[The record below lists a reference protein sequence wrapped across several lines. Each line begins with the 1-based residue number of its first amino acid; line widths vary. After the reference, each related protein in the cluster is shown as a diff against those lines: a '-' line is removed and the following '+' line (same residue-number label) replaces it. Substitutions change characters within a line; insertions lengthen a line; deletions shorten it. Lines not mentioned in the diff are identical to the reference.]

1 MKFQWTLWIAC
12 LALHIR
18 ALWGCPAIHA
28 AEGPQPV
35 PLGVEGRMVVVLP
48 VVGLQGRPVT
58 DRSPVHVRVAEARS
72 QGEATRYDLRYLG
85 VRTGAHDLRDQLILA
100 DGTDATRLPPLPV
113 LFVGLLP
120 ERHDGSLESVLPA
133 SPPRMGGYRVAL
145 GGAVLAWVLGS
156 GVFWVRNRRRHRL
169 PAVAAVGI
177 EDAGPSSADRLRGWV
192 EAAVRGELDVAG
204 RARLERSLIAHWRGR
219 VVDDSMPPSEAMA
232 RLKAHP
238 EAGPLIRSLEQWL
251 HRPPGSASVDV
262 EALLAPYRAA
272 AEASSTAIRPADE
285 GGDAR

>member
-1 MKFQWTLWIAC
+1 MKFQWTLWIAG
-12 LALHIR
+12 LALHIG

-48 VVGLQGRPVT
+48 VAGLQGRPVT

-85 VRTGAHDLRDQLILA
+85 VQTGARDLREHLIFA

-120 ERHDGSLESVLPA
+120 ERHDGSLESVLA
-133 SPPRMGGYRVAL
+133 AAPPHMGGYSVAL
-145 GGAVLAWVLGS
+145 GGAVVAWILG
-156 GVFWVRNRRRHRL
+156 GVVFWLRNRRRHRL

-177 EDAGPSSADRLRGWV
+177 EAAGPSSADRLRGWV
-192 EAAVRGELDVAG
+192 EAAIRGELDIAG

-219 VVDDSMPPSEAMA
+219 VVDDSMPPSEALA

-238 EAGPLIRSLEQWL
+238 EAGPLIWSLEQWL

-262 EALLAPYRAA
+262 EALLAPYWSA
-272 AEASSTAIRPADE
+272 AETPSTAIHLAEE

>member
-1 MKFQWTLWIAC
+1 MKFQWTLQIAG
-12 LALHIR
+12 LALHIG
-18 ALWGCPAIHA
+18 ALSGYPAVHA
-28 AEGPQPV
+28 ADGPRPV

-48 VVGLQGRPVT
+48 VAGLQGRPVT

-120 ERHDGSLESVLPA
+120 ERHDGSLELVLPA

-156 GVFWVRNRRRHRL
+156 VVIWVRNRRRHRL

-192 EAAVRGELDVAG
+192 EAAVRSELDVAG

-272 AEASSTAIRPADE
+272 VEASSTAIRPADE

>member
-1 MKFQWTLWIAC
+1 MKCLPSLIIAG
-12 LALHIR
+12 LILHFGV
-18 ALWGCPAIHA
+18 LSVCPAVQA
-28 AEGPQPV
+28 SDGPQPV
-35 PLGVEGRMVVVLP
+35 PLGVEGRMVVLLP
-48 VVGLQGRPVT
+48 VAGLQGRPVS

-85 VRTGAHDLRDQLILA
+85 VRTGARDLRDHLVLA
-100 DGTDATRLPPLPV
+100 DGTDPTRLPALPV

-133 SPPRMGGYRVAL
+133 APPSMGGYRVAL
-145 GGAVLAWVLGS
+145 GAAVMAWILGS
-156 GVFWVRNRRRHRL
+156 ALFWFRHRQRHRL
-169 PAVAAVGI
+169 TDVAAVGI
-177 EDAGPSSADRLRGWV
+177 DGAVPSSADRLREWV

-219 VVDDSMPPSEAMA
+219 VVDDSMPPSEALA

-238 EAGPLIRSLEQWL
+238 EAGPLIRSLERWL
-251 HRPPGSASVDV
+251 HRPPGSESVDV
-262 EALLAPYRAA
+262 EALLAPYRAST
-272 AEASSTAIRPADE
+272 EAPSTANLPARE

>member
-1 MKFQWTLWIAC
+1 
-12 LALHIR
+12 
-18 ALWGCPAIHA
+18 
-28 AEGPQPV
+28 
-35 PLGVEGRMVVVLP
+35 MVVVLP
-48 VVGLQGRPVT
+48 VAGLQGRPVT

-120 ERHDGSLESVLPA
+120 ERHDGSLELVLPA

-156 GVFWVRNRRRHRL
+156 VVFWVRNRRRHRL

-192 EAAVRGELDVAG
+192 EAAVRSELDVAG

-272 AEASSTAIRPADE
+272 VEASSTAIRPADE